1 MIFGKFSFPFRVF
14 FPVLLLCV
22 IFPLPSAGRMLMP
35 DGLPPPD
42 SGIPE
47 TVADTASVTSVSSGT
62 DASWSRFRPVQL
74 VAPGSLIL
82 IGSLGAGSGWFHR
95 AVNLPLRN
103 DFQQWRG
110 DRRFRVD
117 DYLQYLP
124 VAAHVGLSLCG
135 VPSRTDYKERFAVL
149 VTSSLVMATVVN
161 LTKYTVRKER
171 PDGSSRN
178 SFMSGHTATAF
189 MGAELVRTEYA
200 HASRW
205 YGVGA
210 YTVATGIAFLR
221 MYNNRHWLG
230 DVVCGA
236 GVGILSARI
245 GYWMLPLERKWF
257 GWDKKSKGRTLVAL
271 PYYQHESKAF
281 GGTFARVF

>member
-1 MIFGKFSFPFRVF
+1 MTFVKFIFPFRTF
-14 FPVLLLCV
+14 CLFLLCAV
-22 IFPLPSAGRMLMP
+22 MLPLPSSGCAL
-35 DGLPPPD
+35 LPD
-42 SGIPE
+42 SLSVGESGYTE
-47 TVADTASVTSVSSGT
+47 TMADTAVVADTVVGA
-62 DASWSRFRPVQL
+62 DDSWARFRPVQL

-82 IGSLGAGSGWFHR
+82 IGSLGAGSGWFHH
-95 AVNLPLRN
+95 AVNLPLR
-103 DFQQWRG
+103 DDLQQWKGNRHCS
-110 DRRFRVD
+110 VD
-117 DYLQYLP
+117 EYLQYLP
-124 VAAHVGLSLCG
+124 AVAHVGLSLCG

-189 MGAELVRTEYA
+189 MGAELVRMEYA
-200 HASRW
+200 SASRW
-205 YGVGA
+205 YGIGA
-210 YTVATGIAFLR
+210 YTVATGVAFLR

-245 GYWMLPLERKWF
+245 GYWMLPLERRWF
-257 GWDKKSKGRTLVAL
+257 GWDKKSKKRTLVAL
-271 PYYQHESKAF
+271 PYYQHESKTF
-281 GGTFARVF
+281 GGTFACVF